1 MSNLIDQLLLPG
13 ECRPHLLPGLEVFRL
28 GQEGVKYKINE
39 EEDTGHSPA
48 NNRMTV
54 NICLALSLSLSLNLL
69 SAAAILYTFWVNFA
83 DVRLGEKII
92 KCPNLVPLNITAI
105 VVKLKVCISLYF
117 TILSLLFF
125 FSIPIAK

>member
-1 MSNLIDQLLLPG
+1 M
-13 ECRPHLLPGLEVFRL
+13 
-28 GQEGVKYKINE
+28 KYKINE
-39 EEDTGHSPA
+39 QEDTGHSPA

-54 NICLALSLSLSLNLL
+54 NICLALSRSLNLL

-105 VVKLKVCISLYF
+105 VVKLRVCISLYF

>member
-1 MSNLIDQLLLPG
+1 M
-13 ECRPHLLPGLEVFRL
+13 
-28 GQEGVKYKINE
+28 KYKINE
-39 EEDTGHSPA
+39 EEDTRHSPA

-54 NICLALSLSLSLNLL
+54 NICLSLSLSLSRSLNLL

-105 VVKLKVCISLYF
+105 VVKLRVCISLYF
-117 TILSLLFF
+117 TILSLHFF
-125 FSIPIAK
+125 FFIPIAK